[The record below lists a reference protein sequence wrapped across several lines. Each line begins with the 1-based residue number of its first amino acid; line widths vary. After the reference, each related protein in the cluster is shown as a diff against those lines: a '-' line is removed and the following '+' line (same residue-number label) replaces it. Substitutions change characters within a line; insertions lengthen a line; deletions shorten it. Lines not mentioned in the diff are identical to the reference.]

1 MAENNQIVPPD
12 YGAIYGK
19 WNELT
24 PEEKAVQQ
32 GINDMLQQQYK
43 QAATNRTD
51 ARRMAQFNAFGDV
64 LRTAFNPIGW
74 AIGGGTSQTIAPDNR
89 AYISAFNNAIKA
101 DNDFRNLGNQQAQ
114 FKLNYDMQQAEK
126 ARAWRAQQAAAEAK
140 QAQWDYETAVNQ
152 ANMMERIHARG
163 AWRESVEK
171 LKADLRSKYQAAA
184 KDRREQSIDSKLFMG
199 AVKDAQAAYK
209 TIKWR
214 QESGMLPEGFE
225 LPSFRDFFT
234 GMFPEWTAQ
243 YDTYIK
249 SDRTVNG
256 GNRGH
261 AEL

>member
-43 QAATNRTD
+43 QAAVNRTD

-74 AIGGGTSQTIAPDNR
+74 ALGGGTAQTIAPDNR

-101 DNDFRNLGNQQAQ
+101 DNDFRNLGTQQAQ

-126 ARAWRAQQAAAEAK
+126 ARAWRAQQAAMEANR
-140 QAQWDYETAVNQ
+140 AAHH
-152 ANMMERIHARG
+152 RCG
-163 AWRESVEK
+163 AYRVG
-171 LKADLRSKYQAAA
+171 R
-184 KDRREQSIDSKLFMG
+184 
-199 AVKDAQAAYK
+199 
-209 TIKWR
+209 
-214 QESGMLPEGFE
+214 
-225 LPSFRDFFT
+225 
-234 GMFPEWTAQ
+234 
-243 YDTYIK
+243 
-249 SDRTVNG
+249 
-256 GNRGH
+256 
-261 AEL
+261 